1 MTRKTVVL
9 AIALGLMAAFQP
21 AHAQEAT
28 EQPSFQISISPI
40 LALAEWYT
48 GEVEYAF
55 GEQAAAVF
63 GFSYFSPDLE
73 YLAADLKLRF
83 YPGGVPLEGFA
94 ISGIA
99 GMTSVTEADTD
110 EEVSGATIG
119 VELGWSWLYGEQK
132 RWYLG
137 LGFGAKRFFGD
148 ESVGGEDINTFLP
161 TARLNFGV
169 AF

>member
-1 MTRKTVVL
+1 MARKAVAL
-9 AIALGLMAAFQP
+9 AVTLGLMLAFQP
-21 AHAQEAT
+21 AQAQEAT

-48 GEVEYAF
+48 GELEYAF
-55 GEQAAAVF
+55 GEQASAVF

-73 YLAADLKLRF
+73 YLATDLKLRF
-83 YPGGVPLEGFA
+83 YPGGVPLEGFG
-94 ISGIA
+94 ISGIV
-99 GMTSVTEADTD
+99 GMTSVSED
-110 EEVSGATIG
+110 ESNEDVSGATIG

-148 ESVGGEDINTFLP
+148 DSVGGEDINAFLP
-161 TARLNFGV
+161 TARLNFGM
-169 AF
+169 AL